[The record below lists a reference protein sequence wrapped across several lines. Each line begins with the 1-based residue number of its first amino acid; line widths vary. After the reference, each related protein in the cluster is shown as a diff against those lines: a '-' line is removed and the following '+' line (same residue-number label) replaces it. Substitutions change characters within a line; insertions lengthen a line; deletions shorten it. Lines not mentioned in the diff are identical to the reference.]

1 MFPAIRSHPRLPD
14 FAAPLARW
22 AARAAIALAAAL
34 VLLAPAVHADTI
46 AVRSAELRVDE
57 DTYVLNAEF
66 DLAINPTLEEALQKG
81 VPLYFLLEFEVIRP
95 RWYWFNEKLLKTQ
108 QQYRLSYNALTRQYR
123 LGVGSLFHNFSAL
136 PEALDFLSR
145 VRRRQVLEPGMLDK
159 GNTYIAGVRMRLD
172 VSQLPKPFQLNAL
185 ASRDWNFG
193 SEWYHWSVTP

>member
-1 MFPAIRSHPRLPD
+1 MTAFITRCCKRSRL
-14 FAAPLARW
+14 LS
-22 AARAAIALAAAL
+22 ALAAL
-34 VLLAPAVHADTI
+34 VLLLLAAPVVQAEGIEIRRAALVAGEEGYFLEADFEV
-46 AVRSAELRVDE
+46 AL
-57 DTYVLNAEF
+57 
-66 DLAINPTLEEALQKG
+66 NPTLADALNKG

-95 RWYWFNEKLLKTQ
+95 RWYWFNEKILKTQ

-123 LGVGSLFHNFSAL
+123 LGVGSLFHNFSEL

-145 VRRRQVLEPGMLDK
+145 VRRRQVLEPGMLDQ
-159 GNTYIAGVRMRLD
+159 GSTYVAGVRMRLD

>member
-1 MFPAIRSHPRLPD
+1 MTAFFTRCCKKYSLL
-14 FAAPLARW
+14 F
-22 AARAAIALAAAL
+22 ALAALALLLPAMPAAHAEGIEVRHAAL
-34 VLLAPAVHADTI
+34 VAGEEGYFLEADFEI
-46 AVRSAELRVDE
+46 AL
-57 DTYVLNAEF
+57 
-66 DLAINPTLEEALQKG
+66 NPTLEDALNKG

-95 RWYWFNEKLLKTQ
+95 RWYWLNEKVLNTQ

-123 LGVGSLFHNFSAL
+123 LGVGSLFQNFGAL
-136 PEALDFLSR
+136 SEALDFLSR

-193 SEWYHWSVTP
+193 SEWYRWSVTP